1 MKLADYS
8 RFILSADQ
16 RERVADIVGSK
27 DETLFLQIEEIL
39 ADYTSHRK
47 VLDVLPKAADT
58 RDTFAAISKYAKEDR
73 THMLEKK
80 INRLNRWAW
89 IEYLFTHDPTEDLAE
104 LSEQAADMS
113 RRYADRKTQ
122 RRTDQVSHARNFAL
136 NDLVDVFSE
145 HYIEDAIPAEWLD
158 TCEIFVAETL
168 GFAGIRT
175 PAASDPD
182 MILQGEQ
189 YRGRLRRLIQS
200 YLSSN
205 PSH

>member
-89 IEYLFTHDPTEDLAE
+89 IEYLFTHDPTEDLGAC
-104 LSEQAADMS
+104 
-113 RRYADRKTQ
+113 
-122 RRTDQVSHARNFAL
+122 RTWH
-136 NDLVDVFSE
+136 
-145 HYIEDAIPAEWLD
+145 
-158 TCEIFVAETL
+158 
-168 GFAGIRT
+168 
-175 PAASDPD
+175 
-182 MILQGEQ
+182 
-189 YRGRLRRLIQS
+189 
-200 YLSSN
+200 
-205 PSH
+205 